1 MRHNFGS
8 HFLQIWT
15 VVFPHKIPWDFH
27 SHTLIWF
34 STSACYCGGQFLWW
48 KDHLFNTRLL
58 WWARACVR
66 ACMRTCV
73 RACVRACGRSCMCV
87 CVRAYVCVCVCGG
100 WVIAAAQEWCVQ
112 NVREVRECERSE
124 RMWEKVLKGEKIKEK
139 VQKIKNGVSRM
150 LHPKWSEYE
159 RILHPKWSENGKK
172 WENVREYGKMV
183 YREWERMCAWV
194 VVWWVFAVT
203 CFDVTANICHELI
216 CMQELLGVTHS

>member
-1 MRHNFGS
+1 MWENRGKWCIENARKLDDVCVCGGVSICCGVCWHTRSVRVFVTVCVFSCNCICLFLCLCVLCLSVSFGMRHNFGS

-112 NVREVRECERSE
+112 NVREVRECER
-124 RMWEKVLKGEKIKEK
+124 R
-139 VQKIKNGVSRM
+139 
-150 LHPKWSEYE
+150 
-159 RILHPKWSENGKK
+159 
-172 WENVREYGKMV
+172 
-183 YREWERMCAWV
+183 C
-194 VVWWVFAVT
+194 
-203 CFDVTANICHELI
+203 
-216 CMQELLGVTHS
+216 